1 MSSCSTAPCPTN
13 QWYVLTTRFTALHNV
28 TSILPLTPSLPSF
41 PPTPYL
47 SQNGNVTPLMCAA
60 FGNHCECV
68 TLLLAAGADPS
79 VTMTA
84 HNGVF
89 DAGPGTTALDL
100 ATKKGH
106 GEAAALLRL

>member
-1 MSSCSTAPCPTN
+1 M
-13 QWYVLTTRFTALHNV
+13 
-28 TSILPLTPSLPSF
+28 
-41 PPTPYL
+41 
-47 SQNGNVTPLMCAA
+47 TPLMCAA

-68 TLLLAAGADPS
+68 TLLLAAGADPG

-106 GEAAALLRL
+106 GEAAALLKV

>member
-1 MSSCSTAPCPTN
+1 MSNIYFTIRATLIRVTPTI
-13 QWYVLTTRFTALHNV
+13 HIV
-28 TSILPLTPSLPSF
+28 TSISALPLTSF
-41 PPTPYL
+41 RL
-47 SQNGNVTPLMCAA
+47 SHHFFPQDGNVTPLMCAA
-60 FGNHCECV
+60 FGNHCECI

-100 ATKKGH
+100 ATKKDH
-106 GEAAALLRL
+106 GAAASLLTL

>member
-1 MSSCSTAPCPTN
+1 
-13 QWYVLTTRFTALHNV
+13 
-28 TSILPLTPSLPSF
+28 
-41 PPTPYL
+41 
-47 SQNGNVTPLMCAA
+47 MCAA

-79 VTMTA
+79 VVMTA

-106 GEAAALLRL
+106 GEAAALLKV